1 MNWRMEGMEPF
12 LCVTCSVVILRTSFA
27 HQKRYLMSIS
37 CYVVLHS
44 PGTTAPNS
52 LEAQQYSGGIFL
64 LPFAPALVSPNHVF
78 SRQERREA
86 IRTTGPL
93 QSYTIPQRKYG
104 KMKSS
109 PWERANT
116 FLYKHRANATF
127 QPEKQTHLKY
137 ILLPSSNRPKGICQK
152 FSCKLHLHGFLDGVG
167 VVKILLV

>member
-1 MNWRMEGMEPF
+1 MVGVVDVRGSNGRCGWDTFITMPKGLYVALPPDHGWVFRRGNLVECEMNWRMEGMEPF

-52 LEAQQYSGGIFL
+52 LEAWQYSGGIFL

-93 QSYTIPQRKYG
+93 
-104 KMKSS
+104 
-109 PWERANT
+109 
-116 FLYKHRANATF
+116 
-127 QPEKQTHLKY
+127 
-137 ILLPSSNRPKGICQK
+137 
-152 FSCKLHLHGFLDGVG
+152 
-167 VVKILLV
+167 